1 MLKIPIVSR
10 LNWHDYQGLV
20 ITLVFVF
27 VESLLRLIF
36 AFVPVSLLRRWVFNP
51 ILKRLPKPSL
61 HDDDTEPFAGANRFS
76 DLTRIWNYPCEEH
89 LVETTDGYVLCLH
102 RIPHGQHQPYSVN
115 DAADTS
121 SEKKPVVLLWHG
133 FMMNSEVFACSPD
146 REKNLA
152 FILADAGFDVWL
164 GNSRGNKY
172 SYKHRQYK
180 PTSTTFWDFSL
191 DELAAYD
198 LPNSVDYIL
207 AETGVSQLA
216 YIGFS
221 QGTAQAFASLSTRRD
236 LNKKISLFIALAPA
250 TKPPGLENRL
260 VNALAK
266 SSPHFV
272 YLLFGR
278 RRGLSIALFWRDV
291 LPRRL
296 YTYTLDYCVN
306 FLFGWQSRNMSYRQ
320 KIACYAHLYSYSSV
334 KTVAH
339 WFQIIGARRFQTYD
353 DMPPTRV
360 TASADG
366 DQAGH
371 ISLTYPTQRIRT
383 PIALF
388 YGGCDSLS
396 NIHELLKDLPE
407 PLCARKI
414 DHFEHL
420 DFLWADDA
428 HQIVYPEVVRLL
440 SENIPQHRRSSVKTV
455 RAINAQGQPTEIK
468 LCSPASSRAGSPPGY
483 PQ

>member
-1 MLKIPIVSR
+1 MLKIPIISR

-27 VESLLRLIF
+27 VESILRLLF
-36 AFVPVSLLRRWVFNP
+36 AIVPLSLLRRWIFNP
-51 ILKRLPKPSL
+51 ILSHLPKPAHS
-61 HDDDTEPFAGANRFS
+61 DDHTEQFASAHRFT
-76 DLTRIWNYPCEEH
+76 DLTNIWKYPSEEH

-102 RIPHGQHQPYSVN
+102 RIPHARQSPPGSTLDQ
-115 DAADTS
+115 
-121 SEKKPVVLLWHG
+121 KKPVVLLWHG
-133 FMMNSEVFACSPD
+133 FMMNSEVFVCSPD

-172 SYKHRQYK
+172 SYKHRQHK
-180 PTSTTFWDFSL
+180 PDSNAFWDFSL

-198 LPNSVDYIL
+198 MPNSVDYIL
-207 AETGVSQLA
+207 AETGMPQLA

-221 QGTAQAFASLSTRRD
+221 QGTAQAFASLSTRRE
-236 LNKKISLFIALAPA
+236 LNKKVSLFIALAPA

-278 RRGLSIALFWRDV
+278 RRGLSIALFWRDI

-296 YTYTLDYCVN
+296 YTLALDLCVN
-306 FLFGWQSRNMSYRQ
+306 LLFGWHSANMSYRQ
-320 KIACYAHLYSYSSV
+320 KVVCYAHLYSYSSV
-334 KTVAH
+334 KTIAH

-353 DMPPTRV
+353 DLPPTRLTDSV
-360 TASADG
+360 DG

-371 ISLTYPTQRIRT
+371 ISLTYPTQRIHT

-396 NIHELLKDLPE
+396 NINELLKDLPV
-407 PLCARKI
+407 PAYAHKV

-428 HQIVYPEVVRLL
+428 HQVVYPDVVRLL
-440 SENIPQHRRSSVKTV
+440 SENITPKVKIATKTNCFQS
-455 RAINAQGQPTEIK
+455 NATEVK
-468 LCSPASSRAGSPPGY
+468 LHSPASSRSNSPLAL
-483 PQ
+483 